1 MKGTAAKGYELS
13 RIQKPPQSVAK
24 HPPLTLAWSLWG
36 LAGLL
41 YLIGF
46 FQRVAP
52 AVMTA
57 ELMQDFGIGAAA
69 LGNLSGFYF
78 YAYVAMQVPTG
89 ILADSLGPRK
99 LLMAGSLVAAA
110 GAFLFGIAPEFWLAC
125 LGRLLIGGAVAVAF
139 VAILKL
145 ASHWFPPRLF
155 ALATGLT
162 LLCGI
167 LGAVSAGTPLRFL
180 VDAFGWRTVILL
192 SAGFTV
198 LIFFLIWLLVKD
210 DPSDKGYKGYFA
222 GGGGHSPKQG
232 LAESLRGVREVFR
245 YRNTWCL
252 FLGPEAMA
260 GSVLAFAGLWGVPYL
275 GVRYNMPQAE
285 AAALCSLL
293 LICWGLAGPLMGWL
307 SDRIGRRKL
316 PYMLGV
322 YSGLALWIVMLY
334 LPMEP
339 WLFTLLLALNGL
351 ANGAMVVGFA
361 FGKESTPPR
370 LAGTLAGVINMGTM
384 IGPTVLQPAMGWV
397 LDMFWQGQT
406 VAGARV
412 YSLEAYEYAFL
423 LPVGWYLVSCLAI
436 TLSRETRCRQIVK

>member
-1 MKGTAAKGYELS
+1 MDQAPNQAEPAAG
-13 RIQKPPQSVAK
+13 
-24 HPPLTLAWSLWG
+24 HPPLILAWSLWS

-52 AVMTA
+52 AVMTT
-57 ELMQDFGIGAAA
+57 ELMKGFGIGAAA

-99 LLMAGSLVAAA
+99 LLMAGSLVAAM
-110 GAFLFGIAPEFWLAC
+110 GAFLFGVASEFWLAC

-139 VAILKL
+139 VALLKL

-155 ALATGLT
+155 AMASGLS

-180 VDAFGWRTVILL
+180 VDALGWRTVILL

-198 LIFFLIWLLVKD
+198 LIFILIWLFVKD
-210 DPSDKGYKGYFA
+210 DPADKGYQSYFA
-222 GGGGHSPKQG
+222 GSAGHAPRQS
-232 LAESLRGVREVFR
+232 LRNSLRGVRELLG

-252 FLGPEAMA
+252 FLAPSAMA
-260 GSVLAFAGLWGVPYL
+260 GSVLAFSGLWGVPYL
-275 GVRYNMPQAE
+275 GMRYGMSQAE

-293 LICWGLAGPLMGWL
+293 LICWGLGGPAVGWL
-307 SDRIGRRKL
+307 SDRIGFRKW
-316 PYMLGV
+316 PYLLGA
-322 YSGLALWIVMLY
+322 YLGLALWLIVLY
-334 LPMEP
+334 LPIHP
-339 WLFTLLLALNGL
+339 WLFTLLLALTGLVNG
-351 ANGAMVVGFA
+351 GMIVGFA
-361 FGKESTPPR
+361 YGKESVPPR
-370 LAGTLAGVINMGTM
+370 LAGTLAGLINMGVM
-384 IGPTVLQPAMGWV
+384 VGPTVLQPAMGWV
-397 LDMFWQGQT
+397 LDLYWHGRT

-412 YSLEAYEYAFL
+412 YGLDAYEHAFL
-423 LPVGWYLVSCLAI
+423 LVIGWYLLSCLAI
-436 TLSRETRCRQIVK
+436 TLSRETRCKQVVN